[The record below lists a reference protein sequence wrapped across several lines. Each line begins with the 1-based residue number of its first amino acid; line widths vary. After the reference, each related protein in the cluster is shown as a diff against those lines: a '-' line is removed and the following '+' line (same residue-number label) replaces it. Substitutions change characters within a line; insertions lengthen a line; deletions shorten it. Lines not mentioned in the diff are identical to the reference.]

1 MFPDSNIAKHYSRK
15 ENKMKCMI
23 QFGIAPYF
31 EKQLQDEYYKKTFTF
46 KFDETTNQQVKKQ
59 YDGLCNFGVINLNVL
74 R

>member
-1 MFPDSNIAKHYSRK
+1 
-15 ENKMKCMI
+15 MI

-59 YDGLCNFGVINLNVL
+59 YDGYVQFWCDKSQCIKIAYCGTHG
-74 R
+74 